1 MRGHSSWRHIGH
13 TGKREPGVRENDQKE
28 EREKEREDER
38 KNREREEG
46 RGRILSLLTLSVRP
60 STVCYVR

>member
-1 MRGHSSWRHIGH
+1 M
-13 TGKREPGVRENDQKE
+13 RENDQKE

-38 KNREREEG
+38 KNREREEE